1 MTHALAQAESYLV
14 VRLGAL
20 GDALRVCPA
29 VRRIRKERSG
39 ARIGWAVEDWVHP
52 LLAPSRD
59 IDRFHILHRGELR
72 AGGLR
77 ALREWRR
84 FIAEVR
90 AARYEVA
97 LDFHS
102 RIKSGLVT
110 RLSGA
115 RWRLGYPAGQD
126 TEMNHWFTNIH
137 VRLDDPDES
146 RVLRFL
152 HLLAPLGISTG
163 YDAGDLGLPIDPAA
177 LRTAQEWYERAGR
190 PDVAVFAG
198 SSQHQAGYN
207 RWPTEKWVE
216 LLKRIAAEG
225 FRSIV
230 FWGPAEEF
238 FTKEIVKAAG
248 AGCEAGPKT
257 TLPEV
262 MAMLGLFRAFIGS
275 NTAAMHM
282 AWMQGVPT
290 GFFCGPPEPRTHAP
304 LPPVAGRALRA
315 DAQVRASISKKRQ
328 PEVVAAVTVDE
339 AFEAVI
345 SLLGMA
351 RPAVTRANGR

>member
-1 MTHALAQAESYLV
+1 VSHSIIDADSFLV

-29 VRRIRKERSG
+29 LRRIRRERPG

-59 IDRFHILHRGELR
+59 VDRFHILRRGELR

-84 FIAEVR
+84 FIAELR
-90 AARYEVA
+90 DARYAVA

-126 TEMNHWFTNIH
+126 TELNHWFTNVH
-137 VRLDDPDES
+137 VRLDDADES

-152 HLLAPLGISTG
+152 HLLAPLGISTD
-163 YDAGDLGLPIDPAA
+163 YDPGDLGLPIEPAA
-177 LRTAQEWYERAGR
+177 LVTAKEWYEREGR
-190 PDVAVFAG
+190 PDLAVFPG

-207 RWPTEKWVE
+207 RWPAEKWVG
-216 LLKRIAAEG
+216 LLQRLSAEG
-225 FRSIV
+225 LRSV
-230 FWGPAEEF
+230 LFWGPAEEV
-238 FTKEIVKAAG
+238 FTKEIVRSAG
-248 AGCEAGPKT
+248 AGCQSGPKT

-262 MAMLGLFRAFIGS
+262 MAMVGLFRTFIGS

-290 GFFCGPPEPRTHAP
+290 AFFCGPPEPRTHAP
-304 LPPVAGRALRA
+304 LPPVPGRALRA
-315 DAQVRASISKKRQ
+315 DSQVRMGVSKKLQ
-328 PEVVAAVTVDE
+328 PEVVAAVTIDE
-339 AFEAVI
+339 AFDAVK
-345 SLLGMA
+345 SLLGSA
-351 RPAVTRANGR
+351 RPSASHRNGR